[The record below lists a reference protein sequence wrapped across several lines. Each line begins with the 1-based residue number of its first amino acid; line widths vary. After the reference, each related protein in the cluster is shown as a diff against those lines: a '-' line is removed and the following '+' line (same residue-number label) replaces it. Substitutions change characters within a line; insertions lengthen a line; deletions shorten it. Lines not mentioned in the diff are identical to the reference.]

1 MIEQLRKQEHITTA
15 LVLVAV
21 ETTLESQSLSES
33 VSLRMT
39 LTPLTHWITIRQLN
53 GSAENGNQ

>member
-1 MIEQLRKQEHITTA
+1 MLNREHITTA
-15 LVLVAV
+15 FVLVAI